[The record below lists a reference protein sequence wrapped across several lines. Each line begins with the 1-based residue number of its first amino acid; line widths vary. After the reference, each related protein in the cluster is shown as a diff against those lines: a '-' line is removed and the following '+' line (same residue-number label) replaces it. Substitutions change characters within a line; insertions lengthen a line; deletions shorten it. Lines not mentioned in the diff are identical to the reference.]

1 MIDGGIWAN
10 NPSGLA
16 AVEARGVLGWT
27 NDDLYILSLG
37 CTEEAIDIPTD
48 AGYIGLLRKSTALF
62 MQGQSRAA
70 VGTAILLSGH
80 SETDPRYFRYQPQ
93 VAAGS
98 FYWIAWI

>member
-1 MIDGGIWAN
+1 M
-10 NPSGLA
+10 
-16 AVEARGVLGWT
+16 LGWT